1 MVTDTVAVAIAIAD
15 IGSARGREGLNN
27 IDGYVVGPRLAY
39 RAAAAAVDDDDTTV
53 HNYCF
58 REGNGL
64 SGMMHCRAVGIVSE
78 LSGWPVR
85 PTATSP

>member
-27 IDGYVVGPRLAY
+27 IDGYVVGPRLADS
-39 RAAAAAVDDDDTTV
+39 AAAAVADTTV
-53 HNYCF
+53 HHYCF
-58 REGNGL
+58 REGNSL
-64 SGMMHCRAVGIVSE
+64 SGMMDRRAVGIVSE

-85 PTATSP
+85 PTAASS